1 MCCLIATL
9 FIVIY
14 ATYKLFRHHRGQTF
28 IENTHTRHVL
38 ITGCDSGFG
47 NELARLLDKQGVPV
61 FAACL
66 TEKGAAELK
75 KKTSSRLRVLQLDV
89 TDQRSIHS
97 GVEFVKRHLPK
108 SSGKYLLVYS
118 GARWEHFEFFFLK
131 ILMY

>member
-1 MCCLIATL
+1 MCCLLLALIGIL
-9 FIVIY
+9 YVG
-14 ATYKLFRHHRGQTF
+14 YKLFQHHRGKTF
-28 IENTHTRHVL
+28 IVNTHTRHVL

-66 TEKGAAELK
+66 TDKGAAELK

-108 SSGKYLLVYS
+108 SSGN
-118 GARWEHFEFFFLK
+118 
-131 ILMY
+131 